1 MTHFCGMVLA
11 EQKHRISAWMLGA
24 ICAALCMPE
33 ANAQLAFEP
42 IQIQANPGDSLDL
55 MTQMWHALP
64 EAEVGGIALAG
75 GASEPAGSRVHATPV
90 GENAPQDVLRR
101 PHSHAACARGG

>member
-1 MTHFCGMVLA
+1 MVLA
-11 EQKHRISAWMLGA
+11 EQKHRLSAWMLGA
-24 ICAALCMPE
+24 ICAVLCMPE

-42 IQIQANPGDSLDL
+42 VRIQANPGDSLDL

-75 GASEPAGSRVHATPV
+75 GASDASEVPGPCNAFSKRFARCLTPT
-90 GENAPQDVLRR
+90 PF
-101 PHSHAACARGG
+101 ARFTRWRA